1 MQGGNRIMTT
11 MDTAGA
17 KTVSEGTRAE
27 TSVVDTS
34 VVETSLVETQW
45 GGRIVASAFVV
56 LAGGLS
62 WVFVAT
68 AMIGQ

>member
-17 KTVSEGTRAE
+17 KTVSEGPRGE
-27 TSVVDTS
+27 TS